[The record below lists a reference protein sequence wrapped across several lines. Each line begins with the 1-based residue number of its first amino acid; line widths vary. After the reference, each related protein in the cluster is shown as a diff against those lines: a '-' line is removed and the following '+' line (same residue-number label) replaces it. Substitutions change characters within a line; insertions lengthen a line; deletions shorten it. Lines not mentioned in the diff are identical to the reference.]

1 MSKGSSERRP
11 VVLVTEQ
18 LADEAFDWLAE
29 RCDAIRAKPG
39 EPAFDAVAPKAEAL
53 VVRTYTLVTDAL
65 LSMLPALKVVG
76 RGGVGL
82 DNIDLEA
89 CARRDIKV
97 VSTPDANTQAVV
109 EYVTCLLCDALRPRA
124 TLDRPL
130 PKAEWDRLRDEDL
143 VAPWQMNELTLG
155 ILGLGRIGR
164 RVADVAKAIGFEVLF
179 NDLRGIPD
187 DERGD
192 TEPVDVETLFRNADV
207 LTIHV
212 DGRPSNRHYVGERLL
227 SLMKPDAILLNT
239 SRGMVIDH
247 DALAAWLT
255 QSPVR
260 MALLDVHDPEPITDR
275 NPLLRLDNA
284 HLFPHLASRTLTATS
299 NMSWV
304 VRDVAAALGL

>member
-1 MSKGSSERRP
+1 MSKGSSERKP

-18 LADEAFDWLAE
+18 LTDEAFDWLAE
-29 RCDAIRAKPG
+29 RCEAIRAKPG
-39 EPAFDAVAPKAEAL
+39 DPAFEAAAAKAEAL
-53 VVRTYTLVTDAL
+53 VVRTYTLVTDVL
-65 LSMLPALKVVG
+65 LSTLPALTVVG

-82 DNIDLEA
+82 DNIDLDA

-130 PKAEWDRLRDEDL
+130 PKAEWDELRDGDL

-164 RVADVAKAIGFEVLF
+164 RVADVAKAIGFEVIF

-187 DERGD
+187 EERGEA
-192 TEPVDVETLFRNADV
+192 EPVDVETLFRNADV

-227 SLMKPDAILLNT
+227 SRMKPDAILLNT

-247 DALAAWLT
+247 DALATWLRE
-255 QSPVR
+255 SPMR

-275 NPLLRLDNA
+275 NPLLGLDNA
-284 HLFPHLASRTLTATS
+284 HLFPHLASRTRTATG

-304 VRDVAAALGL
+304 VRDVVAALGL